1 MASITSSLRSSMLR
15 GSRFQLRP
23 LTRPAFTQAYLF
35 HTSSPYRALKEEDRH
50 RDTKEVSSE
59 VEREKHEH
67 LSKHKEGQAKWNN
80 SLASSSEAD
89 VKADRGEVDSVE
101 TEQMEK
107 EVRKART
114 IKETKGAS
122 K

>member
-1 MASITSSLRSSMLR
+1 MLR

-23 LTRPAFTQAYLF
+23 LTRPAFTQASLF
-35 HTSSPYRALKEEDRH
+35 HTSSSYRALKEEDRRTSIQPYAGIRLH
-50 RDTKEVSSE
+50 IDLQLTGYPTDRDTQEVSSE

-89 VKADRGEVDSVE
+89 VRLDL
-101 TEQMEK
+101 TL
-107 EVRKART
+107 
-114 IKETKGAS
+114 
-122 K
+122 